1 MVAYTNTPTNKKAES
16 KAPKVEKTPVVAEET
31 SVEEVKTDV
40 SSKGSKKSKK

>member
-16 KAPKVEKTPVVAEET
+16 KAPKAKEIPVVTEETPVKEE
-31 SVEEVKTDV
+31 KTDV